1 MTIAGYDKARL
12 REKLK
17 VALSAAQPVRTPE
30 MLKGRERELEAI
42 DRALCAPGRNVFI
55 HGDRGVGKSSL
66 GATAAYQYQSAD
78 NGPIIVGG
86 TPDETFDSLIA
97 SIANKAMGYSRT
109 TSVKHQLSLS
119 LEWRGLKWQQGREV
133 SAKDVKEQ
141 LKTIGDAV
149 DLLGEIADIHSKQ
162 PVVVIDEFDA
172 IADPQERNRFA
183 ALLKALGDREVNL
196 KFIFTGVGRS
206 LEELLGAH
214 QSAYRQLATFEV
226 HRLGWEARRE
236 IVTQAAQ
243 EFGLDVDND
252 VNWRIAIVSDGF
264 PHYVHL
270 ITEHMIWQAF
280 DDETECEM
288 LGAHHYQLGLR
299 EAIEQI
305 NVELKRP
312 YEKAV
317 LHRSAEWE
325 DLVWA
330 TADGEDLFRQ
340 SNAIQQSYRMIT
352 ERRGSPL
359 AIENG
364 RFAESL
370 RKLRTEPFGAVLES
384 VAQRP
389 GWYTYREKM
398 LRGFVRM
405 QAEASGI
412 ELNGEVPLQPQR
424 MHVPANLRS
433 GYHGSHVP
441 ASVRL
446 REDRKKK

>member
-1 MTIAGYDKARL
+1 MTIAGYDKQRL
-12 REKLK
+12 REQLK

-30 MLKGRERELEAI
+30 KLKGRERELEGI
-42 DRALCAPGRNVFI
+42 DRALCAPGRNIFI
-55 HGDRGVGKSSL
+55 FGDRGVGKSSL
-66 GATAAYQYQSAD
+66 AATAAYEYQSAD
-78 NGPIIVGG
+78 NRPIVVGG
-86 TPDETFDSLIA
+86 SPNETFDSIVA
-97 SIANKAMGYSRT
+97 NIANQAMGYSRT
-109 TSVKHQLSLS
+109 TNVKEQSGLS

-141 LKTIGDAV
+141 LKTVGDAV
-149 DLLGEIADIHSKQ
+149 DLLSEIAHVHSKQ

-172 IADPQERNRFA
+172 IPDMQERNRFA
-183 ALLKALGDREVNL
+183 ALLKGMGDREVDL
-196 KFIFTGVGRS
+196 KFIFTGIGRS

-236 IVTQAAQ
+236 IVTQAAR
-243 EFGLDVDND
+243 EFGLEVDND

-280 DDETECEM
+280 DDDTDCEV

-299 EAIEQI
+299 DAIEQI

-317 LHRSAEWE
+317 LHRSPEWE

-340 SNAIQQSYRMIT
+340 STDIQQSYRAIT
-352 ERRGSPL
+352 ERRESTSV
-359 AIENG
+359 IENG

-370 RKLRTEPFGAVLES
+370 RKLRSESYGSVLES
-384 VAQRP
+384 VAQRH

-412 ELNGEVPLQPQR
+412 ELNGEVPLQRQR
-424 MHVPANLRS
+424 MHVSANVRS
-433 GYHGSHVP
+433 GYHESRVP
-441 ASVRL
+441 GTIKL
-446 REDRKKK
+446 RDDKRKK

>member
-1 MTIAGYDKARL
+1 MTIAGYDKQRV
-12 REKLK
+12 RDQMK

-30 MLKGRERELEAI
+30 KLKGRERELEDI
-42 DRALCAPGRNVFI
+42 DRALSAPGRNIFI
-55 HGDRGVGKSSL
+55 YGDRGVGKSSL
-66 GATAAYQYQSAD
+66 GATAAYEYQSAD
-78 NGPIIVGG
+78 NRPIVVGG
-86 TPDETFDSLIA
+86 SPNETFDSIIA
-97 SIANKAMGYSRT
+97 TIANQAMGYSRT
-109 TSVKHQLSLS
+109 TNIKEQTGIS

-133 SAKDVKEQ
+133 SAKDVKDQ
-141 LKTIGDAV
+141 LRTIGDAV
-149 DLLGEIADIHSKQ
+149 DLLGEVARVHSKQ
-162 PVVVIDEFDA
+162 PVVVIDEFDT
-172 IADPQERNRFA
+172 IPDTQERNRFA
-183 ALLKALGDREVNL
+183 ALLKALGDREVDL

-214 QSAYRQLATFEV
+214 PSAYRQLATFEV

-280 DDETECEM
+280 DDETDCDV
-288 LGAHHYQLGLR
+288 LGPHHYQLGLR
-299 EAIEQI
+299 KAIEQI
-305 NVELKRP
+305 NVELKKP

-317 LHRSAEWE
+317 LQRPPEWE

-330 TADGEDLFRQ
+330 TADGEDLIRQ
-340 SNAIQQSYRMIT
+340 SKDIQQSYQSII
-352 ERRGSPL
+352 ERRKSPVVF
-359 AIENG
+359 ENG
-364 RFAESL
+364 KFAESL
-370 RKLRTEPFGAVLES
+370 RRLKADNYGAVLEA
-384 VAQRP
+384 VPQRQ

-412 ELNGEVPLQPQR
+412 ELNGDVPLQRQR
-424 MHVPANLRS
+424 MHVPANMRS
-433 GYHGSHVP
+433 GYHDARVP
-441 ASVRL
+441 GSVRL
-446 REDRKKK
+446 RDDRKK